1 MHEITLNMGPY
12 ALTQQIFSNYSVPMN
27 TELTALEEKIRQT
40 IQLCRRLRDENSDL
54 RQQVVKLESDRKR
67 LSDKID
73 GAATRVE
80 SLLARFPE

>member
-1 MHEITLNMGPY
+1 MHEITLNMISY
-12 ALTQQIFSNYSVPMN
+12 ALTQQIFSNYSVSMN